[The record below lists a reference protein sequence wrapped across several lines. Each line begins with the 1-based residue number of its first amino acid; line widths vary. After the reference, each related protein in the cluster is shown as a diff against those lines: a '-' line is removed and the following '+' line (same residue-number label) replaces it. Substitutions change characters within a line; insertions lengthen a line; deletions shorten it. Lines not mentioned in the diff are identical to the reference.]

1 MAAFTPVELFIAD
14 PHGEYEEFS
23 HILRGG
29 CGAVR
34 ALVDEV
40 FGKIPEEKRAAL
52 TRPSS
57 IRKRSFP
64 C

>member
-40 FGKIPEEKRAAL
+40 FGKIPEEKRASL
-52 TRPSS
+52 TTAIQIGRANV
-57 IRKRSFP
+57 
-64 C
+64 